1 MHRTRSASA
10 RTARVRRRPDCRLI
24 LRFSVLSGVG
34 RVGSCLYALG
44 YTCRRAASLPRPFM
58 PCGYLYP
65 AGIRADPDK
74 TCDARRGKREKSDVT
89 A

>member
-34 RVGSCLYALG
+34 REGFLPLCPLG
-44 YTCRRAASLPRPFM
+44 TPADARHPCRAPLCPM
-58 PCGYLYP
+58 
-65 AGIRADPDK
+65 GIRANPDK
-74 TCDARRGKREKSDVT
+74 TCDARRGKRE
-89 A
+89 

>member
-34 RVGSCLYALG
+34 REGSCLYALWVHLPTRG
-44 YTCRRAASLPRPFM
+44 IPASPLYALWVFGLIPTNPAMLGAANGR
-58 PCGYLYP
+58 
-65 AGIRADPDK
+65 K
-74 TCDARRGKREKSDVT
+74 VT
-89 A
+89 LLRNVSG